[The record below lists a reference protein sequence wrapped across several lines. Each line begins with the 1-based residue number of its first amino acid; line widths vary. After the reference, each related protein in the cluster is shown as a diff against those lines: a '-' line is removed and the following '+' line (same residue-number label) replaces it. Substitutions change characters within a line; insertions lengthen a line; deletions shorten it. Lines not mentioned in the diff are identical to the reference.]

1 MPVQPARV
9 SISAPA
15 RAGGRKSHRRGAYP
29 ERVSTPSADSIDIRR
44 SAAASIG
51 WVLAWVAAAV
61 AIAVTAISAS
71 KALDLAGVGDPGA
84 LTRYGLPTVQTI
96 GEIGAVVAVGGALF
110 AAFFVPPQPD
120 GVLDV
125 GGYRAIRFASV
136 GALVWAVAAL
146 LMIPLTISDASG
158 YPLSETLTV
167 DRMTTAFDQ
176 VADARSWLWTAIFAL
191 ICAIVA
197 RIALRWT
204 WTLITLPLALLTLM
218 PIAIAG
224 HSSTGGS
231 HDVAT
236 NSLILHIVGAC
247 LWMGGLFALLAY
259 ARGGGQFTALAAR
272 RYSRVAFWCF
282 IVVGASGVINAL
294 VRVHLDQLFTETYG
308 QLVLAKLAALIVLGG
323 FGAWHRR
330 TTIPALSGADD
341 RKPLVR
347 FAFVE
352 LLVFAAT
359 FGIAVGLSRTPPP
372 ANVNPADM
380 PAAELVLGYRID
392 EAPTFGALLTDWRFD
407 LLFGTLAIVMA
418 VVYLRG
424 VIRLRRRGDSW
435 PIGRTITWMLGCAAL
450 LFATSSGLGK
460 YAPALFSMHMIAHM
474 VLSMLVPVLLVL
486 GGPVTLALRA
496 LSPAGRN
503 APPGPREWIL
513 TLLHSPFSRF
523 MTHPLVASVL
533 FVGSYYVLYLGG
545 LFELLADYH
554 AAHVAMNL
562 HFMVSGYLFYWVVI
576 GIDPAPRTLSPVA
589 KLAMVFGSLPFHAFF
604 GVALMSTDNIIARN
618 YYNSLMLPWNPDL
631 MSDQRL
637 GGGIAWAAGEIP
649 LVLVMLALLVQWSR
663 QDQRQAKRFDR
674 REERDDG
681 AELASYNA
689 MLAQLSG
696 RSQTAEQTS
705 APDEAQTP
713 GQPRSADPADEV
725 AETDVDSSGTRT

>member
-1 MPVQPARV
+1 M
-9 SISAPA
+9 
-15 RAGGRKSHRRGAYP
+15 
-29 ERVSTPSADSIDIRR
+29 
-44 SAAASIG
+44 
-51 WVLAWVAAAV
+51 LAWVAAAV

-71 KALDLAGVGDPGA
+71 TALDLAGVGDPGL

-110 AAFFVPPQPD
+110 AAFFAPPQQD

-136 GALVWAVAAL
+136 GALIWAIAAL

-158 YPLSETLTV
+158 FPLSETLTI

-176 VADARSWLWTAIFAL
+176 VAAAQSWLWTAIFAL

-204 WTLITLPLALLTLM
+204 WTLITLPLALLMLM

-294 VRVHLDQLFTETYG
+294 VRVHIDQLFTETYG

-330 TTIPALSGADD
+330 TTIPALTADE

-347 FAFVE
+347 FAFAE

-424 VIRLRRRGDSW
+424 VIRLRRRGDAW

-513 TLLHSPFSRF
+513 TLLHSPFSKF

-545 LFELLADYH
+545 VFELLADYH
-554 AAHVAMNL
+554 AAHLAMNL

-604 GVALMSTDNIIARN
+604 GVALMSTDNIIARD
-618 YYNSLMLPWNPDL
+618 YYNSLRLPWNPDL
-631 MSDQRL
+631 LSDQRL

-663 QDQRQAKRFDR
+663 QDQRQATRFDR
-674 REERDDG
+674 SEDRDDDS
-681 AELASYNA
+681 ALASYNA
-689 MLAQLSG
+689 MLATMSASANAG
-696 RSQTAEQTS
+696 RRNAPAAGDTGSDTANTNC
-705 APDEAQTP
+705 PDPSTEP
-713 GQPRSADPADEV
+713 
-725 AETDVDSSGTRT
+725 

>member
-1 MPVQPARV
+1 
-9 SISAPA
+9 
-15 RAGGRKSHRRGAYP
+15 
-29 ERVSTPSADSIDIRR
+29 VSTPSPDSIDIRR

-61 AIAVTAISAS
+61 AVAVTAISAGD
-71 KALDLAGVGDPGA
+71 ALDLAGVGDPGV

-96 GEIGAVVAVGGALF
+96 GEIGAVIAVGGALF

-120 GVLDV
+120 GILDV
-125 GGYRAIRFASV
+125 GGYRAIKFASV
-136 GALVWAVAAL
+136 GALIWAVAAL
-146 LMIPLTISDASG
+146 LMIPLTISDTSG
-158 YPLSETLTV
+158 YPLSETLSP
-167 DRMTTAFDQ
+167 DRIISAFDQ

-204 WTLITLPLALLTLM
+204 WTLIVLPLSILTLM
-218 PIAIAG
+218 PTALAG

-247 LWMGGLFALLAY
+247 LWMGGLFAVLIY
-259 ARGGGQFTALAAR
+259 ARGGGRYTPLAIA
-272 RYSRVAFWCF
+272 RYSRVAFWTF
-282 IVVGASGVINAL
+282 VVVGASGVINAL
-294 VRVHLDQLFTETYG
+294 VRVKIDQLFTETYG
-308 QLVLAKLAALIVLGG
+308 QLVLAKVVALVVLGG
-323 FGAWHRR
+323 FGAWHRKVA
-330 TTIPALSGADD
+330 IPAIEKDD
-341 RKPLVR
+341 NRRPLIR
-347 FAFVE
+347 FAVVE

-372 ANVNPADM
+372 VNVNPSNM
-380 PAAELVLGYRID
+380 PAAELLLGYRID
-392 EAPTFGALLTDWRFD
+392 HEPTFARIFLDWRFD

-424 VIRLRRRGDSW
+424 VIRLRRRGDAW
-435 PIGRTITWMLGCAAL
+435 PIGRTIAWILGCAAL

-460 YAPALFSMHMIAHM
+460 YAPAMFSLHMIAHM
-474 VLSMLVPVLLVL
+474 ALSMLAPVLLVL

-496 LSPAGRN
+496 LSPAGKK

-513 TLLHSPFSRF
+513 IILHSPYSRF
-523 MTHPLVASVL
+523 ITHPLVASVL

-545 LFELLADYH
+545 LFESLVDYH
-554 AAHVAMNL
+554 AAHVAMNF
-562 HFMVSGYLFYWVVI
+562 HFIVSGYLFYWVVI

-604 GVALMSTDNIIARN
+604 GVALMSTDNVIARS
-618 YYNSLMLPWNPDL
+618 YYQSLMLPWNPDL

-663 QDQRQAKRFDR
+663 QDLRQARQFDR
-674 REERDDG
+674 RADRDED

-689 MLAQLSG
+689 MLKQMSSADEPAPVAATGQVGDESTSEDSG
-696 RSQTAEQTS
+696 DQDTS
-705 APDEAQTP
+705 EPTP
-713 GQPRSADPADEV
+713 GSRS
-725 AETDVDSSGTRT
+725 